1 MVPSKDNVEDI
12 EIDYEGKV
20 DGPRIRK
27 INVTNKTTS
36 SISIEVETANAEGA
50 TYRYYY
56 KKEGEEEW
64 KKAGEGK
71 ENTYTFNGLE
81 ENKVYNIKVEIE
93 KDGKTAEG
101 ETSSMTGEMPT
112 GAVQFSPVEWEN
124 GKASTVITTNE
135 EGYTLQYQIGG
146 IAEGS
151 WKDTTS
157 GSTIGDLEYGVTV
170 YGRLY
175 DGTNGS
181 KTGSID
187 VEDKIKPTVVVTEGT
202 ITTKSIVV
210 NVEAVDNESGMKGT
224 PTYTYYI
231 KKTGEADSAY
241 KAKATDIT
249 EASYTFT
256 GLTQKTGYD
265 IKVEVKEDK
274 AGNVGIGKLLNKE
287 TGEIGGA
294 TGGLIEG
301 NIIASSPTWSN
312 GQASI
317 TLSTSTSLT
326 IQYQVG
332 GIAEENWTPGTE
344 VTGLQHGQTVYA
356 RLTDGINYGDEAS
369 VDILD
374 KQAPTVTVTK
384 GEVTTKSITVSVS
397 SSDEQWGMPSTPI
410 YSYYIKKSTD
420 GIYPTEA
427 SYTGENTSYTFNN
440 LNQTTNYDIQVT
452 VQDKAENTG
461 TGTLL
466 NQLTDTIG
474 GATGGLIEG
483 NIIAST
489 PKWSN
494 GKASITLSTS
504 TGLTIQYQ
512 VGGIEEGNWTPGTEV
527 TGLQHGQTVYARLTD
542 GTNYGDEASVDIIDG
557 KKPNAPT
564 ITLSGTVGTNGWY
577 KSNVTVTIKAGSDG
591 ESGANKV
598 RYKVTGAQTV
608 AQTTTGA
615 GITSKS
621 ITISTEGTSIVTAY
635 TIDKAGNVSSAATK
649 TINKDVI
656 APTANITVGTMTEN
670 SIQVT
675 VTASDTTSG
684 LATSGT
690 YKYYLN
696 SETSPRATSTSNT
709 YTFSGLAENTSYT
722 LKVVVTDKAGNS
734 VTTTKTAKTEVY
746 ETILEAFN
754 KGTVKIGDYVAYQP
768 SGSNSYTILG
778 TQSGF
783 TNRSDNVVNQTI
795 ERDSLNWRVFDVKNG
810 KIRLISEA
818 ATNSKVGLAGAN
830 GYNNLVYILNKTC
843 AVLYSGNNATAASIN
858 NEDIYDKINT
868 NTWDYTQSQ
877 YYGRI
882 YNTKEYSYPN
892 ILKQEANQPINNYS
906 GSLKQSEQSSIV
918 TGYTTGT
925 SLRIKVTLWETQFSD
940 NALNVNNYKNSKYFE
955 IIQGAMNGTNRT
967 AWLAS
972 RGVSYQGGT
981 GFFKANLLYSGGYDT
996 QTLYNTVNQSREK
1009 SYSMRPIVTLD
1020 SSVKIVTS
1028 DAANVEVQQQKHGK

>member
-1 MVPSKDNVEDI
+1 MQKLKEQTGITLIALVVTIIVLLILAGITIGLIFGPNGIINKAHEANENTKIEQVREQLELAKGPEYIEGEGKYNPDSYFQRIEDEEIIGNKKTDVKEIGEGKYEVTTAPGYIFIITLVPSKDNVEDI
-12 EIDYEGKV
+12 EIDYGGKV
-20 DGPRIRK
+20 DGPRIRE

-36 SISIEVETANAEGA
+36 SISVEVETANAEGA

-64 KKAGEGK
+64 IKAGEGK

-81 ENKVYNIKVEIE
+81 ENKVYNIKVEVE
-93 KDGKTAEG
+93 KDGKVTEG
-101 ETSSMTGEMPT
+101 ETSSITGEMPK

-124 GKASTVITTNE
+124 GKASTVITTSE

-151 WKDTTS
+151 WKNTTS
-157 GSTIGDLEYGVTV
+157 GSTIGDLEYGTTV

-181 KTGSID
+181 KTASID

-202 ITTKSIVV
+202 ITTNSIVA
-210 NVEAVDNESGMKGT
+210 NVEAVDNESGMKEM

-231 KKTGEADSAY
+231 KKTGETDSAY
-241 KAKATDIT
+241 EAKATDIT

-287 TGEIGGA
+287 TGEVGGA

-317 TLSTSTSLT
+317 TLSTSTGLT
-326 IQYQVG
+326 IQYQVD
-332 GIAEENWTPGTE
+332 GIEEGSWTPGTN

-369 VDILD
+369 VDIKD
-374 KQAPTVTVTK
+374 
-384 GEVTTKSITVSVS
+384 GE
-397 SSDEQWGMPSTPI
+397 
-410 YSYYIKKSTD
+410 
-420 GIYPTEA
+420 
-427 SYTGENTSYTFNN
+427 
-440 LNQTTNYDIQVT
+440 
-452 VQDKAENTG
+452 
-461 TGTLL
+461 
-466 NQLTDTIG
+466 
-474 GATGGLIEG
+474 
-483 NIIAST
+483 
-489 PKWSN
+489 
-494 GKASITLSTS
+494 
-504 TGLTIQYQ
+504 
-512 VGGIEEGNWTPGTEV
+512 
-527 TGLQHGQTVYARLTD
+527 
-542 GTNYGDEASVDIIDG
+542 
-557 KKPNAPT
+557 KPNAPT
-564 ITLSGTVGTNGWY
+564 ITLSGTTGTNGWY
-577 KSNVTVTIKAGSDG
+577 KSNVTVTITAGNDE

-621 ITISTEGTSIVTAY
+621 ITISTDGTSIVTAY
-635 TIDKAGNVSSAATK
+635 TIDKAGNVSSATTK

-675 VTASDTTSG
+675 VTASDVTSG

-709 YTFSGLAENTSYT
+709 YTFSGLTENTSYT
-722 LKVVVTDKAGNS
+722 LKAVVTDKAGNS

-768 SGSNSYTILG
+768 SGSSSYTILG

-783 TNRSDNVVNQTI
+783 TDRSDNVVNQTI
-795 ERDSLNWRVFDVKNG
+795 ERYSLNWRVFDIKNG
-810 KIRLISEA
+810 KIRLISET
-818 ATNSKVGLAGAN
+818 ATDSKVGFAGAN

-843 AVLYSGNNATAASIN
+843 AALYSGNNATAASIN

-868 NTWDYTQSQ
+868 NTWDYTQSR
-877 YYGRI
+877 YYGNI
-882 YNTKEYSYPN
+882 YYTDEYSYPN

-940 NALNVNNYKNSKYFE
+940 NALNANNYKNSKYFE
-955 IIQGAMNGTNRT
+955 IIQGAMNETNRT

-981 GFFKANLLYSGGYDT
+981 GFFEANLLYSGGYDT
-996 QTLYNTVNQSREK
+996 QILYNTVNQSREK

-1028 DAANVEVQQQKHGK
+1028 DAANDGSTAAKAWKIK